1 MGKLAELRKEGEIAV
16 LIHQLEK
23 LQEKLAPETKKD
35 TVSSLHCVLLFDS
48 LRVSR
53 HRILQT
59 NSRCCCLQPLM
70 SVTVCN

>member
-35 TVSSLHCVLLFDS
+35 AVSSLHCVLLFDA

-53 HRILQT
+53 HRIFQT
-59 NSRCCCLQPLM
+59 DRRCCRLEPLM